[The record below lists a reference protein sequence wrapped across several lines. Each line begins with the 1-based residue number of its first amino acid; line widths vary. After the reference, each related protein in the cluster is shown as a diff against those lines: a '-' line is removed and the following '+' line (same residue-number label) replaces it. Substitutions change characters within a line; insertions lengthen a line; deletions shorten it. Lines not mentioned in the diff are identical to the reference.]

1 MPHAVLIKDT
11 EMASYRPIFQGG
23 DAHAGARPLT
33 QRRGNLRPRLKS
45 PGSRP
50 LTLRMICEGR
60 GRLLRALACGDVMK
74 LQIQADENGAIVR
87 FG

>member
-1 MPHAVLIKDT
+1 LHFRQYQVTSSCHYFGCPAM
-11 EMASYRPIFQGG
+11 
-23 DAHAGARPLT
+23 
-33 QRRGNLRPRLKS
+33 LKS

-74 LQIQADENGAIVR
+74 LQIQADENGFIKSIPY
-87 FG
+87 GNKE